1 MATMNI
7 SLPQA
12 LKDWVEAQAEAGL
25 YANSSDYV
33 RDLIR
38 KDVEKQ
44 TKIAALRE
52 KIEEGERSGYIEM
65 TPDELYERVKK
76 RYDPDA

>member
-12 LKDWVEAQAEAGL
+12 LKDWVEAQADAGL

-38 KDVEKQ
+38 RDVEQ
-44 TKIAALRE
+44 RE
-52 KIEEGERSGYIEM
+52 KIEALRLKIEEAERSGFIEL
-65 TPDELYERVKK
+65 TPDEICERVRARHKTLK
-76 RYDPDA
+76 

>member
-12 LKDWVEAQAEAGL
+12 LKDWVEAQADAGL
-25 YANSSDYV
+25 YANASDYV

-38 KDVEKQ
+38 RDVEKRE
-44 TKIAALRE
+44 KAEALRVMVQE
-52 KIEEGERSGYIEM
+52 AEQSGFRSMSIEEIQAELRGRRER
-65 TPDELYERVKK
+65 
-76 RYDPDA
+76 

>member
-12 LKDWVEAQAEAGL
+12 LKDWVEDQADAGL

-38 KDVEKQ
+38 RDVEKRE
-44 TKIAALRE
+44 KLEALRL
-52 KIEEGERSGYIEM
+52 KIEEAERSGFREM
-65 TPDELYERVKK
+65 TVEEIQAELLARRSK
-76 RYDPDA
+76 

>member
-12 LKDWVEAQAEAGL
+12 LKEWVEAQADAGL

-38 KDVEKQ
+38 RDVEK
-44 TKIAALRE
+44 RE
-52 KIEEGERSGYIEM
+52 KIEALRLKIEEAERSGFR
-65 TPDELYERVKK
+65 ELTVEELQAELLTRRAK
-76 RYDPDA
+76 